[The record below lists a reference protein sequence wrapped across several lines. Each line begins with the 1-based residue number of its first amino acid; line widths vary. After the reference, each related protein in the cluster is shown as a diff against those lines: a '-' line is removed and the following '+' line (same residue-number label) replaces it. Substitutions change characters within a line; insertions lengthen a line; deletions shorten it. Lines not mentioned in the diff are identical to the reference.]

1 MDTPAWIRRVEHA
14 NSIDEVVRIVCEYV
28 QSRPQED
35 IARLP
40 ADCRFECPLSSPD
53 EVADCAYRLAAH
65 HEGQAGDAQVIGRVS
80 GFFTR
85 ASVRLSELAH
95 RA

>member
-1 MDTPAWIRRVEHA
+1 MDTPAWTRRVEHA
-14 NSIDEVVRIVCEYV
+14 NSIDEVIKLVCDYV
-28 QSRPQED
+28 KSRREED

-40 ADCRFECPLSSPD
+40 EDCRFECPLSSPD
-53 EVADCAYRLAAH
+53 EVANCAYRLAAH
-65 HEGQAGDAQVIGRVS
+65 HEGHTGDTQLIERVS